1 MKEPINKITLKD
13 GSVRYR
19 LVVDI
24 GRDEHGRR
32 KQLTRTF
39 DTRREA
45 REELARIRHE
55 TNRGTYVKPSQETVN
70 ACLDGYLQGATRGRR
85 ASTKRNYEDALQP
98 VRERFGTRPLQSI
111 TKSDVEDLMDW
122 MLTAGRKRG
131 GKPGTG
137 LSSRTA
143 RLTLGRLTAA
153 LEVAVLEGKL
163 VRNVARMVKPPEYTP
178 RERETWSKG
187 EVRKFLAKASTDRL
201 YVAWRL
207 SLYGLRRGEVLGL
220 RWSDLDLRASTL
232 TVNQSRVLVEYRV
245 RIEEPKSRNGK
256 RTLPLDAEL
265 VAALTALRKR
275 QLDESMA
282 AGPVYRSGL
291 GELGWYQGGEYVVT
305 DEAGT
310 PVHPEWYS
318 DEFGRLLRRAGL
330 RRITL
335 HDSRHTTLTLM
346 EHAGVPISIISK
358 WAGHYDSAF
367 TQKTYVHASDE
378 DLQRGQAALARIH
391 KIV

>member
-1 MKEPINKITLKD
+1 MKEPIKKTRLKD
-13 GSVRYR
+13 GTVRYR

-24 GRDEHGRR
+24 GSDENGRR

-39 DTRREA
+39 DTRRDA
-45 REELARIRHE
+45 REELSRVRHE
-55 TNRGTYVKPSQETVN
+55 TNLGTYVKPSKETVN
-70 ACLDGYLQGATRGRR
+70 AYLDGYLKGATRDLR
-85 ASTKRNYEDALQP
+85 ASTKRNYEDALWP
-98 VRERFGTRPLQSI
+98 VRERLGTRPLQSI
-111 TKSDVEDLMDW
+111 TKSDVEDLVDW
-122 MLTAGRKRG
+122 ILTAGRRRG

-137 LSSRTA
+137 LSGRSA
-143 RLTLGRLTAA
+143 RLTLGRFSAA
-153 LEVAVLEGKL
+153 LDAAVLEGKL
-163 VRNVARMVKPPEYTP
+163 VRNVARLVKPPEHTP
-178 RERETWSKG
+178 RERDTWSKV
-187 EVRKFLAKASTDRL
+187 EVRKLLTKASSDRL

-220 RWSDLDLRASTL
+220 RWSDIDLRARTL
-232 TVNQSRVLVEYRV
+232 TVNQARVLVEYRV

-256 RTLPLDAEL
+256 RTLPLDGEL
-265 VAALTALRKR
+265 VTALTALRKR
-275 QLDESMA
+275 QLDESTA
-282 AGPVYRSGL
+282 AGTAYRSGL
-291 GELGWYQGGEYVVT
+291 ARLDWYQGGEYVIT
-305 DEAGT
+305 DQAGT

-378 DLQRGQAALARIH
+378 DLQRGQAALAKIH
-391 KIV
+391 KIA